1 MLTEL
6 FSYCNEVYIST
17 PQPQSP
23 TKSFQPSTTI
33 PTSTNI
39 DDSEPSIYHTLLSL
53 YLTPAPPN
61 KPNWPPALDL
71 LSKHGARLPA
81 SSTLD
86 LVPPSLPVKDL
97 ESYFRGR
104 IRNANSVLNEE
115 RIVAK
120 LRGVE
125 KASVIE
131 AVLLGDGKIGRD
143 GRVIPGGLNRRVVID
158 EDRHC
163 AVCHKRFGGSA
174 IRVYPDNSVVHSGCM
189 RGSVGRTKSSGTGM
203 GWR

>member
-1 MLTEL
+1 V
-6 FSYCNEVYIST
+6 SRYCNEVYIAT

-33 PTSTNI
+33 PTTHNI
-39 DDSEPSIYHTLLSL
+39 DDAEPSIYHTLLSL
-53 YLTPAPPN
+53 YLTPSPPN

-120 LRGVE
+120 LRGV
-125 KASVIE
+125 
-131 AVLLGDGKIGRD
+131 GKVGRD

-189 RGSVGRTKSSGTGM
+189 RGSVSRTKSSGAGM